1 MQCCFL
7 LPSVIGGYNTK
18 FSRRKFDTFISDR
31 TFVVVSDTSAVSYYV
46 FCSVAANWDGIYD
59 NETGMLMYT
68 WAVGTSPCGGDV
80 VPHNDPHEH
89 LASASEWTNIGVA
102 FPLNLPGK

>member
-1 MQCCFL
+1 ML
-7 LPSVIGGYNTK
+7 
-18 FSRRKFDTFISDR
+18 
-31 TFVVVSDTSAVSYYV
+31 AVSYYIL
-46 FCSVAANWDGIYD
+46 CSVAANWDGIYD

-68 WAVGTSPCGGDV
+68 WAVGTSLCGGDV

-102 FPLNLPGK
+102 FPLRLPGK

>member
-1 MQCCFL
+1 ML
-7 LPSVIGGYNTK
+7 AIDSP
-18 FSRRKFDTFISDR
+18 ISSQLKAMPR
-31 TFVVVSDTSAVSYYV
+31 YI
-46 FCSVAANWDGIYD
+46 CSVAANWDGIYD
-59 NETGMLMYT
+59 NEAGMLMYT